1 MMAGAATCF
10 YGFVGFDVIATTG
23 EEAKNPR
30 KSIPIAIASSL
41 FIVFLSY
48 TGVSAIQTLI
58 WPYFDQNTDA
68 PLPYVFGRIG
78 YRIAKW
84 IVSFG
89 ALAGLSTSLLGAM
102 FPLPRILYAMATD
115 GLIFQFLGNVH
126 ERLKTPIL
134 ATLISGL
141 LAASLAAIFDVSQLA
156 DMMSIGTLLAYSL
169 VAISV
174 LILRTSYHG
183 DGEISNENA
192 ESQNGRSPNEEIS
205 NERCSDEENSI
216 TSNSNNV
223 GLNNR
228 QDVNSENIDSW
239 NIDIAKLDSLDDD
252 RMKEKNE
259 KYFRLL
265 LNLRNQTEPTPFT
278 ATLSLHLICFSCE

>member
-10 YGFVGFDVIATTG
+10 YGFVGFDIIATTG

-48 TGVSAIQTLI
+48 TGVSATQTLI

-68 PLPYVFGRIG
+68 PLPYVFDRIG

-102 FPLPRILYAMATD
+102 FPLPRILYAMAND
-115 GLIFQFLGNVH
+115 GLIFQFLGRVH
-126 ERLKTPIL
+126 ERFKTPIF

-174 LILRTSYHG
+174 LILRTGCHG
-183 DGEISNENA
+183 DEFSDRKRSNKENSNGECSNTKKSKTIISN
-192 ESQNGRSPNEEIS
+192 
-205 NERCSDEENSI
+205 EENSI
-216 TSNSNNV
+216 ASDSDNV
-223 GLNNR
+223 SSIIR
-228 QDVNSENIDSW
+228 QDVDSW
-239 NIDIAKLDSLDDD
+239 NVDIANLDNSNDDV
-252 RMKEKNE
+252 MKENNE
-259 KYFRLL
+259 GYFRLL

-278 ATLSLHLICFSCE
+278 ATLSLHLIGFSCE

>member
-10 YGFVGFDVIATTG
+10 YGFVGFDIIATTG

-68 PLPYVFGRIG
+68 PLPYVFDRIG

-115 GLIFQFLGNVH
+115 GLIFQFLGHVH
-126 ERLKTPIL
+126 ERFKTPIF

-174 LILRTSYHG
+174 LILRTSCHG
-183 DGEISNENA
+183 DEISHEK
-192 ESQNGRSPNEEIS
+192 IS
-205 NERCSDEENSI
+205 NEENSI
-216 TSNSNNV
+216 TSNSDNNDSII
-223 GLNNR
+223 R
-228 QDVNSENIDSW
+228 QDIGSFNVDVAN
-239 NIDIAKLDSLDDD
+239 LDNVDDD
-252 RMKEKNE
+252 VMKENNE
-259 KYFRLL
+259 GYFRLL

-278 ATLSLHLICFSCE
+278 ATLSLHLIGFLCE